1 MQSSHPAVPIIDS
14 HAKQKKEQRKK
25 CHGRMTS
32 GGISEERWPSV
43 WMPSYVYIAEE
54 MNPNFDRVL
63 EKMAVK
69 RHREHVE
76 GGNCDPFWAFPSPL
90 SSLLSKLE
98 LILYRYFCQ
107 LRAWATPHLIF
118 FLFCQPTVQHNS
130 IQYREYSHQ
139 CQILVS
145 EWHMCSKNSSFPS
158 WEDMHVNRR
167 QKPPIP
173 PWVQSPHGRAQD
185 KGGGG
190 VLLLLLLSI

>member
-1 MQSSHPAVPIIDS
+1 MFRFLLQNVIPSCQPKGWHSLWWLLQLSGLDTTMQSSHPAVPIIDS
-14 HAKQKKEQRKK
+14 PAKQKKEQRKK

-32 GGISEERWPSV
+32 GGISEEPSV
-43 WMPSYVYIAEE
+43 WMPSYVSIAEE

-107 LRAWATPHLIF
+107 FRAWATPHLIF
-118 FLFCQPTVQHNS
+118 FSFLPTHSTTQFNPVQG
-130 IQYREYSHQ
+130 I
-139 CQILVS
+139 
-145 EWHMCSKNSSFPS
+145 FPS
-158 WEDMHVNRR
+158 VPNPCCWMAHVFQKFFLSVLRR
-167 QKPPIP
+167 HACQ
-173 PWVQSPHGRAQD
+173 
-185 KGGGG
+185 
-190 VLLLLLLSI
+190 